1 MRNKRKAKEL
11 DDKATALLEDHGLLE
26 APVDVE
32 ALARHLGADV
42 VYENLEDD
50 VSGFL
55 LRDQGV
61 STIAI
66 NQHHPTV
73 RQRFTLGHEC
83 GHLFLHA
90 NRGDRLWLDRERIFF
105 RDSSSSSGD
114 QYEEI
119 EANQFAACVLMP
131 ETLVRAATMSV
142 GELDDSDIPRLAQK
156 FEVSERAMMFRLIS
170 VGLIETVAA

>member
-11 DDKATALLEDHGLLE
+11 DDKATALLEEHELLQ

-32 ALARHLGADV
+32 ALVRSLGADL

-61 STIAI
+61 ATIAI
-66 NQHHPTV
+66 NQHHSAN
-73 RQRFTLGHEC
+73 RQRFTLAHEC
-83 GHLFLHA
+83 GHLYLHA
-90 NRGDRLWLDRERIFF
+90 SLGDRLWLDRERIFF
-105 RDSSSSSGD
+105 RDSSSSAGD

-119 EANQFAACVLMP
+119 EANQFAACLLMP
-131 ETLVRAATMSV
+131 EMLVRAAIM
-142 GELDDSDIPRLAQK
+142 DSGVFNDNSASRLAERFQ
-156 FEVSERAMMFRLIS
+156 VSERAMNFRLIS
-170 VGLIETVAA
+170 LGLIETVAA